1 MTQRTDP
8 PAQVSET
15 VGAVFECQRTNN
27 ILNDGRSPAKRI
39 KECRPG
45 SQLLRHVGGNQTP
58 ADFNLF
64 AQMFD
69 GDNFGALAN
78 GAQPRC
84 CLANQFDG
92 VGQAQDGAFG
102 KDRLVL

>member
-1 MTQRTDP
+1 TRLLDQRLNINRTHVGPGHERSQISTQAAELMTQRTDP

-64 AQMFD
+64 AQM
-69 GDNFGALAN
+69 
-78 GAQPRC
+78 
-84 CLANQFDG
+84 
-92 VGQAQDGAFG
+92 
-102 KDRLVL
+102 